1 MIIGTRYIPI
11 KGNMELF
18 NSNAEHIDFNTPR
31 GQEFKRMYAQGL
43 YIITEEISV
52 RLRIVDE
59 SLGTFNQPN
68 QSIETSIFKEVAQV
82 YKPIDKNIKENT
94 VVHQYK
100 KLITVE
106 DFSVNH
112 YKLIK
117 FIHIDNFNFQESS
130 LIVQIFKYLNI
141 DYLISF
147 INFSSDYTPVSSKE
161 LCLYN
166 LYMDAIIAPIFSN
179 YQKCYLLNKIL
190 NTYTDLKSFIN
201 EYLIYNDIN
210 ISYKMFMNILKF
222 IAYNKYNFDNPFSAY
237 EEIITYMKVATNQ
250 ETLFNKLKTGAIQTR
265 SSKPVNSVHQDEWL
279 TSLTIAFNYLGEV
292 AETSLV
298 ADAVDLALQLN
309 KKVNFSWSENKF
321 REINIQW
328 SRELMR
334 KDIEKR
340 NPQDIYKNKELIK
353 DAKLL
358 SSERDVFE
366 EGMIMHHC
374 VYTNYWKLIESGKYV
389 ALHLNSTVNSLG
401 ITLGV
406 WVRYDYNNQDNIISK
421 LVFDQ
426 AFYAYDKMLSTEDYQ
441 MCKDYLIDNE
451 DNLIKILTD
460 SFTNKSK

>member
-18 NSNAEHIDFNTPR
+18 NSNAEHVDLKTPR
-31 GQEFKRMYAQGL
+31 GQEFKQMFDQGL
-43 YIITEEISV
+43 YIITQKISV
-52 RLRIVDE
+52 RLRVVDE
-59 SLGTFNQPN
+59 APNTFNQN
-68 QSIETSIFKEVAQV
+68 FETSIFKEVAEE

-94 VVHQYK
+94 VVHRYK

-117 FIHIDNFNFQESS
+117 FINIDSFDRQEPL
-130 LIVQIFKYLNI
+130 LIAPLFKYLNI

-166 LYMDAIIAPIFSN
+166 LYINVIIAPIFSY
-179 YQKCYLLNKIL
+179 YQKCHLLNKIL
-190 NTYTDLKSFIN
+190 NTYTDLKSFIK

-222 IAYNKYNFDNPFSAY
+222 IAYNKDNFVDPFSAY
-237 EEIITYMKVATNQ
+237 DDIITYMKVATNQ

-265 SSKPVNSVHQDEWL
+265 SSKPVNSVHQDGWL
-279 TSLTIAFNYLGEV
+279 TSLTRAFNYLGEV
-292 AETSLV
+292 AEKSLV

-309 KKVNFSWSENKF
+309 KKVNFSWSRNKF
-321 REINIQW
+321 QDINVQW

-374 VYTNYWKLIESGKYV
+374 VYTNYWRLIKSGKYV

-406 WVRYDYNNQDNIISK
+406 QVMYDYNNKDNIISK

-426 AFYAYDKMLSTEDYQ
+426 AFYAYDKILSTEDRQ
-441 MCKDYLIDNE
+441 MCEDYLFDNE
-451 DNLIKILTD
+451 ENLIKILTD
-460 SFTNKSK
+460 SFTTKSK

>member
-1 MIIGTRYIPI
+1 MIVGTRYIPI
-11 KGNMELF
+11 EGNMELF

-31 GQEFKRMYAQGL
+31 GQEFKRMRAQGL

-52 RLRIVDE
+52 RLRVVDE
-59 SLGTFNQPN
+59 SLDSFNQN
-68 QSIETSIFKEVAQV
+68 IETSIFKEVAKV
-82 YKPIDKNIKENT
+82 YKPIDKNIKENI
-94 VVHQYK
+94 VVHRYR

-117 FIHIDNFNFQESS
+117 FIHIDNFDFQEPL
-130 LIVQIFKYLNI
+130 LIAQLFKYLNI

-147 INFSSDYTPVSSKE
+147 INFSSDYTPVSYEE

-166 LYMDAIIAPIFSN
+166 LYINSIITPIFSN
-179 YQKCYLLNKIL
+179 YQRCYLLNRIL
-190 NTYTDLKSFIN
+190 NTYTDLKSFIK

-222 IAYNKYNFDNPFSAY
+222 IAHNDSNFISSSNAY
-237 EEIITYMKVATNQ
+237 DEVITYMKVATNQ
-250 ETLFNKLKTGAIQTR
+250 EVLFNKLKTRAIQTR
-265 SSKPVNSVHQDEWL
+265 SSKPVNSVHQDGWL
-279 TSLTIAFNYLGEV
+279 TSLTRAFNYLGEV
-292 AETSLV
+292 AEKSLV

-309 KKVNFSWSENKF
+309 KKVNFSWSRNKF
-321 REINIQW
+321 RDINVQW

-374 VYTNYWKLIESGKYV
+374 VYTNYWRLIESGKYI
-389 ALHLNSTVNSLG
+389 ALHLNSTVNPSG

-406 WVRYDYNNQDNIISK
+406 QVMYDYNNKDNIISK

-426 AFYAYDKMLSTEDYQ
+426 AFYAYDKVLSTEDSQ

-460 SFTNKSK
+460 SFTKKSK

>member
-18 NSNAEHIDFNTPR
+18 NSNAEHVDLKTPR
-31 GQEFKRMYAQGL
+31 GHEFKQMFDQGL
-43 YIITEEISV
+43 YIITQKISV

-59 SLGTFNQPN
+59 ALNTFNQN
-68 QSIETSIFKEVAQV
+68 FETSIFKEVAEE

-94 VVHQYK
+94 VVHRYK

-117 FIHIDNFNFQESS
+117 FINIDSFDRQEPL
-130 LIVQIFKYLNI
+130 LIAQLFKYLNI

-147 INFSSDYTPVSSKE
+147 INFSSDNTPVSSE
-161 LCLYN
+161 EFCLYN
-166 LYMDAIIAPIFSN
+166 LYIDAIITPIFSN

-190 NTYTDLKSFIN
+190 NTYTDLKSFIK

-222 IAYNKYNFDNPFSAY
+222 IAYNKDNFVSFLNAY
-237 EEIITYMKVATNQ
+237 DEIITYMKVATNQ
-250 ETLFNKLKTGAIQTR
+250 EVLFNKLKTRAIQTR
-265 SSKPVNSVHQDEWL
+265 SSKPVNSVYQDEWL
-279 TSLTIAFNYLGEV
+279 TSAFNYIGEV
-292 AETSLV
+292 AEKSLV

-309 KKVNFSWSENKF
+309 KKVNFSWSRNKF
-321 REINIQW
+321 REINVQW

-340 NPQDIYKNKELIK
+340 NPKDIYKNKELIK

-374 VYTNYWKLIESGKYV
+374 VYTNYWRLIESGKYV
-389 ALHLNSTVNSLG
+389 ALHLDSTVNSLG

-406 WVRYDYNNQDNIISK
+406 QVMYDYNNKDNIISK

-426 AFYAYDKMLSTEDYQ
+426 AFYAYDKILSTEDNQ

-460 SFTNKSK
+460 SFTKKSK

>member
-18 NSNAEHIDFNTPR
+18 NANAEHVDLNTPR
-31 GQEFKRMYAQGL
+31 GREFELMYNRGL
-43 YIITEEISV
+43 YIITQEISV

-59 SLGTFNQPN
+59 SLGSFNQN
-68 QSIETSIFKEVAQV
+68 LETSIFREVAQV

-94 VVHQYK
+94 VVHRYR

-117 FIHIDNFNFQESS
+117 FINIDDFVCQESP
-130 LIVQIFKYLNI
+130 LIAQLFKYLNI

-147 INFSSDYTPVSSKE
+147 INFSSNYTPVSSEE

-166 LYMDAIIAPIFSN
+166 LYMNAIITPIFSN
-179 YQKCYLLNKIL
+179 YQKCYLLNRVL
-190 NTYTDLKSFIN
+190 NTYTDLKSFIK

-222 IAYNKYNFDNPFSAY
+222 IAYNNNNFVNIYNAY
-237 EEIITYMKVATNQ
+237 DEIINYMKVATNQ
-250 ETLFNKLKTGAIQTR
+250 EVLFNKLKTGVIQTR
-265 SSKPVNSVHQDEWL
+265 SSKPVNSINQDKYGWL
-279 TSLTIAFNYLGEV
+279 TSIFNCLEKPV
-292 AETSLV
+292 EKSLV

-309 KKVNFSWSENKF
+309 KKVNFSWSSNKF
-321 REINIQW
+321 RDINVQW

-340 NPQDIYKNKELIK
+340 NPKDIYKNKELIK

-374 VYTNYWKLIESGKYV
+374 VYTNYWGLIESGKYV
-389 ALHLNSTVNSLG
+389 ALHLNSTVNPSG

-406 WVRYDYNNQDNIISK
+406 QVMYDYNNKDNIISK

-426 AFYAYDKMLSTEDYQ
+426 AFYAYDKILSTEDNQ

-460 SFTNKSK
+460 SFTKKSK

>member
-18 NSNAEHIDFNTPR
+18 NSNAEHVDLKTPR
-31 GQEFKRMYAQGL
+31 GQEFKQMFDQGL
-43 YIITEEISV
+43 YIITQEIST
-52 RLRIVDE
+52 RLRITNE
-59 SLGTFNQPN
+59 APNTFNQN
-68 QSIETSIFKEVAQV
+68 FETSIFKEVAKE

-94 VVHQYK
+94 VVHKYK
-100 KLITVE
+100 KLITFE

-117 FIHIDNFNFQESS
+117 FINIDDFDCQESR
-130 LIVQIFKYLNI
+130 LIAQLFKYLNI

-147 INFSSDYTPVSSKE
+147 INFSSNNTPVSSEE

-166 LYMDAIIAPIFSN
+166 LYMDAIIIPIFSN
-179 YQKCYLLNKIL
+179 YRKCYLLNKVL
-190 NTYTDLKSFIN
+190 NTYTDLKSFIK

-222 IAYNKYNFDNPFSAY
+222 IAYNNDNFVDHLSVYN
-237 EEIITYMKVATNQ
+237 EIITYMKVATNQ
-250 ETLFNKLKTGAIQTR
+250 EVLFNKLKIGAIQTR

-279 TSLTIAFNYLGEV
+279 TIAFAFNYLGEV
-292 AETSLV
+292 VEKSLV

-309 KKVNFSWSENKF
+309 KKVNFSWSRNKF
-321 REINIQW
+321 RDINVQW

-340 NPQDIYKNKELIK
+340 NPKDIYKNKELIK
-353 DAKLL
+353 GATLL

-374 VYTNYWKLIESGKYV
+374 VYTNYWRLIESGKYV

-406 WVRYDYNNQDNIISK
+406 QVMYDYNNKDNIISK

-426 AFYAYDKMLSTEDYQ
+426 AFYAYDKILSTEDSQ
-441 MCKDYLIDNE
+441 MCKDYLVDNE

-460 SFTNKSK
+460 SFTKKSK

>member
-18 NSNAEHIDFNTPR
+18 NSNAEHVDLNTPR
-31 GQEFKRMYAQGL
+31 GQEFKRMFDQGL
-43 YIITEEISV
+43 YIITQEISV
-52 RLRIVDE
+52 RLRVVDE
-59 SLGTFNQPN
+59 SLGTFNQN
-68 QSIETSIFKEVAQV
+68 FETSIFKEVAQE

-94 VVHQYK
+94 VVHRYK
-100 KLITVE
+100 KLITFE

-117 FIHIDNFNFQESS
+117 FINIDDFDCQESR
-130 LIVQIFKYLNI
+130 LIAQLFKYLNI

-147 INFSSDYTPVSSKE
+147 INFSSNYTPVSSEE

-166 LYMDAIIAPIFSN
+166 IYMNAIIIPIFSN
-179 YQKCYLLNKIL
+179 YRKCYLLNKIL
-190 NTYTDLKSFIN
+190 NTYTDLKSFIK

-222 IAYNKYNFDNPFSAY
+222 IAYNKDNFVNPSSAY
-237 EEIITYMKVATNQ
+237 DEIINYMKVATNQ
-250 ETLFNKLKTGAIQTR
+250 EVLFNKLKTGVIQTR
-265 SSKPVNSVHQDEWL
+265 SSKPVNSVHQYEWL
-279 TSLTIAFNYLGEV
+279 TRLTSVFNHIGEV
-292 AETSLV
+292 VEKSLV

-309 KKVNFSWSENKF
+309 KKVNFSWSRNKF
-321 REINIQW
+321 RDINVQW

-374 VYTNYWKLIESGKYV
+374 VYTNYWRLIESGKYV

-406 WVRYDYNNQDNIISK
+406 QVIYDYNNKDNIISK

-426 AFYAYDKMLSTEDYQ
+426 AFYAYDKILSTEDSQ

-460 SFTNKSK
+460 SFTKKSK

>member
-18 NSNAEHIDFNTPR
+18 NSNAEHVDLKTPR
-31 GQEFKRMYAQGL
+31 GQEFKRMFDQGL
-43 YIITEEISV
+43 YIITQEISV
-52 RLRIVDE
+52 RLRVVDE
-59 SLGTFNQPN
+59 SLGTFNQN
-68 QSIETSIFKEVAQV
+68 FETSIFKEVAEV

-94 VVHQYK
+94 VVYQYK
-100 KLITVE
+100 KLITFE

-117 FIHIDNFNFQESS
+117 FINIDDFDCQESR
-130 LIVQIFKYLNI
+130 LIAQLFKYLNI

-147 INFSSDYTPVSSKE
+147 INFSSNYTPVSSEE

-166 LYMDAIIAPIFSN
+166 LYMNAIIIPIFSN
-179 YQKCYLLNKIL
+179 YRKCYLLNKIL
-190 NTYTDLKSFIN
+190 NTYTDLKSFIK

-222 IAYNKYNFDNPFSAY
+222 IAYNKDNFVSLYDAY
-237 EEIITYMKVATNQ
+237 DEIITYMKVATNQ
-250 ETLFNKLKTGAIQTR
+250 EVLFNKLKTGAIQTR
-265 SSKPVNSVHQDEWL
+265 FSKPVNSVHQYEWL
-279 TSLTIAFNYLGEV
+279 TRLTSVFNHIGEV
-292 AETSLV
+292 VEKSLV

-309 KKVNFSWSENKF
+309 KKVNFSWSRNKF
-321 REINIQW
+321 RDINVQW

-340 NPQDIYKNKELIK
+340 NPKDIYKNKELIK

-374 VYTNYWKLIESGKYV
+374 VYTNYWRLIESGKYV
-389 ALHLNSTVNSLG
+389 ALHLDSTVNSLG

-406 WVRYDYNNQDNIISK
+406 QVMYDYNNKDNIISK

-426 AFYAYDKMLSTEDYQ
+426 AFYAYDKILSTEDSQ

-460 SFTNKSK
+460 SFTKKSK

>member
-18 NSNAEHIDFNTPR
+18 NSNAEHVDLKTPR
-31 GQEFKRMYAQGL
+31 GQEFKQMFDQGL
-43 YIITEEISV
+43 YIITQEISV
-52 RLRIVDE
+52 RLRVVDE
-59 SLGTFNQPN
+59 ALNTFNQN
-68 QSIETSIFKEVAQV
+68 FETSIFKEVAQE

-100 KLITVE
+100 KLITFE

-117 FIHIDNFNFQESS
+117 FINIEDFDCQKSF
-130 LIVQIFKYLNI
+130 LIAQLFKYLNI

-147 INFSSDYTPVSSKE
+147 INFSSDNTPVSSEE
-161 LCLYN
+161 LRLYN
-166 LYMDAIIAPIFSN
+166 LYMDAIIIPIFSN
-179 YQKCYLLNKIL
+179 YRKCYLLNKIL
-190 NTYTDLKSFIN
+190 NTYTDLKSFIK

-222 IAYNKYNFDNPFSAY
+222 IAYNNDNFVDHLSVYN
-237 EEIITYMKVATNQ
+237 EIITYMKVATNQ
-250 ETLFNKLKTGAIQTR
+250 EVLFNKLKTRAIQTR

-279 TSLTIAFNYLGEV
+279 TSAFNYIGEV
-292 AETSLV
+292 AEKSLV

-309 KKVNFSWSENKF
+309 KKVNFSWSRNKF
-321 REINIQW
+321 QDINVQW

-374 VYTNYWKLIESGKYV
+374 IYTNYWRLIESGKYV

-406 WVRYDYNNQDNIISK
+406 QVRYDYNNQDNIISK

-426 AFYAYDKMLSTEDYQ
+426 AFYAYDKILSTEDSQ

-460 SFTNKSK
+460 SFTKKSK

>member
-18 NSNAEHIDFNTPR
+18 NSNAEHVDLKTPR
-31 GQEFKRMYAQGL
+31 GQEFKKMFDQGL
-43 YIITEEISV
+43 YIITQKISV
-52 RLRIVDE
+52 RLRVVDE
-59 SLGTFNQPN
+59 ALNTFNQN
-68 QSIETSIFKEVAQV
+68 FETSIFKEVAEE

-94 VVHQYK
+94 VVHKYK
-100 KLITVE
+100 KLITFE

-117 FIHIDNFNFQESS
+117 FINIDSFDRQEPL
-130 LIVQIFKYLNI
+130 LIAQLFKYLNI

-147 INFSSDYTPVSSKE
+147 INFSSNNTPVSSKE

-166 LYMDAIIAPIFSN
+166 LYINVIIAPIFSY
-179 YQKCYLLNKIL
+179 YQKCHLLNKIL
-190 NTYTDLKSFIN
+190 NTYTDLKSFIK

-222 IAYNKYNFDNPFSAY
+222 IAYNKDNFVDPFSAY
-237 EEIITYMKVATNQ
+237 DDIITYMKVATNQ
-250 ETLFNKLKTGAIQTR
+250 EVLFNKLKTKAIQTR
-265 SSKPVNSVHQDEWL
+265 SSKPVNSINQDEYAWL
-279 TSLTIAFNYLGEV
+279 TSAFNYIGEV
-292 AETSLV
+292 AEKSLV

-309 KKVNFSWSENKF
+309 KKVNFNWSRNKF
-321 REINIQW
+321 REINVQW

-340 NPQDIYKNKELIK
+340 NPKDIYKNKELIK

-374 VYTNYWKLIESGKYV
+374 VYTNYWRLIESGKYV
-389 ALHLNSTVNSLG
+389 ALHLDSTVNSLG

-406 WVRYDYNNQDNIISK
+406 QVMYDYNNKDNIISK

-426 AFYAYDKMLSTEDYQ
+426 AFYAYDKILSTEDSQ

-460 SFTNKSK
+460 SFTKKNK

>member
-11 KGNMELF
+11 EGNMELF

-31 GQEFKRMYAQGL
+31 GQEFKRMRAQGL

-59 SLGTFNQPN
+59 SLGTFNQN
-68 QSIETSIFKEVAQV
+68 IETSIFKEVAKV

-94 VVHQYK
+94 VVHQYR

-117 FIHIDNFNFQESS
+117 FINIDNFDFQEYV
-130 LIVQIFKYLNI
+130 LIAQLFKYLNI

-147 INFSSDYTPVSSKE
+147 INFSSDYTPVSYEE

-166 LYMDAIIAPIFSN
+166 LYINSIITPIFSN
-179 YQKCYLLNKIL
+179 YQRCYLLNKIL
-190 NTYTDLKSFIN
+190 NTYTDLKSFIK
-201 EYLIYNDIN
+201 EYLIYKDIN

-222 IAYNKYNFDNPFSAY
+222 IAHNDSNFISSSNAY
-237 EEIITYMKVATNQ
+237 DEIINYMKVATNQ
-250 ETLFNKLKTGAIQTR
+250 EVLFNKLKTGAIQIW
-265 SSKPVNSVHQDEWL
+265 SSKPVDSINQDKYRWL
-279 TSLTIAFNYLGEV
+279 TSIFNCLEKPV
-292 AETSLV
+292 EKSLV

-374 VYTNYWKLIESGKYV
+374 VYTNYWRLIASGKYV

-406 WVRYDYNNQDNIISK
+406 WVRYDSNNQDNIISK

-460 SFTNKSK
+460 SFIANNK

>member
-11 KGNMELF
+11 EGNMELF
-18 NSNAEHIDFNTPR
+18 NSNAEHVDLNTPR
-31 GQEFKRMYAQGL
+31 GEEFKQMFDQGL
-43 YIITEEISV
+43 YITTKEISV
-52 RLRIVDE
+52 RLKVVDE
-59 SLGTFNQPN
+59 SLGSFNQN
-68 QSIETSIFKEVAQV
+68 LETSIFKEVAQV

-94 VVHQYK
+94 VVHRYR

-117 FIHIDNFNFQESS
+117 FINIDSFDRQEPL
-130 LIVQIFKYLNI
+130 LITQLFKYLNI

-147 INFSSDYTPVSSKE
+147 INFSSNYTPVSSEE

-166 LYMDAIIAPIFSN
+166 LYMNAIIIPIFSN
-179 YQKCYLLNKIL
+179 YQKCYLLNRVL
-190 NTYTDLKSFIN
+190 NTYTDLKSFIK
-201 EYLIYNDIN
+201 EYLIYNNIN

-222 IAYNKYNFDNPFSAY
+222 IVYNKDNFNSFLNAY
-237 EEIITYMKVATNQ
+237 DEIITYMKVATNQ
-250 ETLFNKLKTGAIQTR
+250 EVLFNKLKTRAIQTR
-265 SSKPVNSVHQDEWL
+265 SSKPVNSVHQDGWL
-279 TSLTIAFNYLGEV
+279 TSLTRAFNYLGEV
-292 AETSLV
+292 AEKSLV

-309 KKVNFSWSENKF
+309 KKVNFSWSRNKF
-321 REINIQW
+321 QDINVQW

-374 VYTNYWKLIESGKYV
+374 VYTNYWRLIESGKYI
-389 ALHLNSTVNSLG
+389 ALHLNSTVNPSG

-406 WVRYDYNNQDNIISK
+406 QVMYDYNNKDNIISK

-426 AFYAYDKMLSTEDYQ
+426 AFYAYDKVLSTEDSQ

-451 DNLIKILTD
+451 DTLIKILTD

>member
-11 KGNMELF
+11 EGNMELF
-18 NSNAEHIDFNTPR
+18 NSNAEHVDLNTPR
-31 GQEFKRMYAQGL
+31 GEEFKQMYDQKL
-43 YIITEEISV
+43 YIITKEVSV
-52 RLRIVDE
+52 RLKVVDE
-59 SLGTFNQPN
+59 SLGSFNQN
-68 QSIETSIFKEVAQV
+68 LETSIFKEVAQV

-94 VVHQYK
+94 VVHRYR

-106 DFSVNH
+106 DFSANH

-117 FIHIDNFNFQESS
+117 FIHIDNFDFQESS

-147 INFSSDYTPVSSKE
+147 INFSSDYTPVSSE
-161 LCLYN
+161 ESRLYDIYIN
-166 LYMDAIIAPIFSN
+166 SIIVPVFSN
-179 YQKCYLLNKIL
+179 YQKYCLLNKIL
-190 NTYTDLKSFIN
+190 NTYTDLKSFIK

-222 IAYNKYNFDNPFSAY
+222 IAYNKDNFDNPYIAY
-237 EEIITYMKVATNQ
+237 DDIITYMKVATNQ
-250 ETLFNKLKTGAIQTR
+250 ETLFNKLKTGAIQTT
-265 SSKPVNSVHQDEWL
+265 SSKPVNSTNKDKYGWL
-279 TSLTIAFNYLGEV
+279 TSIFNCLEKPV
-292 AETSLV
+292 EKSLV

-309 KKVNFSWSENKF
+309 KKVNFSWSRNKF
-321 REINIQW
+321 RDINVQW

-374 VYTNYWKLIESGKYV
+374 VYTNYWRLIESGKYI

-406 WVRYDYNNQDNIISK
+406 WVRYDSNNQDNIISK

-426 AFYAYDKMLSTEDYQ
+426 AFYAYDKILSIEDSQ

>member
-18 NSNAEHIDFNTPR
+18 NSNAEHVDLKTPR
-31 GQEFKRMYAQGL
+31 GEEFKQMFDQGL
-43 YIITEEISV
+43 YITTQKISV
-52 RLRIVDE
+52 RLRVVDE
-59 SLGTFNQPN
+59 ALNTFNQN
-68 QSIETSIFKEVAQV
+68 FETSIFKEIARE

-94 VVHQYK
+94 VVHKYK
-100 KLITVE
+100 KLITFE

-117 FIHIDNFNFQESS
+117 FINIDSIDRQEPL
-130 LIVQIFKYLNI
+130 LIAQLFKYLNI

-147 INFSSDYTPVSSKE
+147 INFSSNNTPVSPKE
-161 LCLYN
+161 LCLYD
-166 LYMDAIIAPIFSN
+166 LYIDSIISPIFNN

-190 NTYTDLKSFIN
+190 NTYTDLKSFIK

-222 IAYNKYNFDNPFSAY
+222 IAYNKDNFVSFLNAY
-237 EEIITYMKVATNQ
+237 DEIITYMKVATNQ
-250 ETLFNKLKTGAIQTR
+250 EVLFNKLKTRAIQTR
-265 SSKPVNSVHQDEWL
+265 SSKPVNSVHQYEWL
-279 TSLTIAFNYLGEV
+279 TSAFNYLGEV
-292 AETSLV
+292 AEKSLV

-309 KKVNFSWSENKF
+309 KKVNFNWSRNKF
-321 REINIQW
+321 REINVQW

-340 NPQDIYKNKELIK
+340 NPKDIYKNKELIK

-374 VYTNYWKLIESGKYV
+374 VYTNYWRLIESGKYV
-389 ALHLNSTVNSLG
+389 ALHLDSTVNSLG
-401 ITLGV
+401 ITLGIQV
-406 WVRYDYNNQDNIISK
+406 MYDYNNKDNIISK

-426 AFYAYDKMLSTEDYQ
+426 AFYAYDKILSTEDSQ

-460 SFTNKSK
+460 SFTKKSK

>member
-11 KGNMELF
+11 EGNMELF

-31 GQEFKRMYAQGL
+31 GQEFKRMRAQGL

-52 RLRIVDE
+52 RLRVVDE
-59 SLGTFNQPN
+59 SLGTFNQN
-68 QSIETSIFKEVAQV
+68 IETSIFKEVAKV

-94 VVHQYK
+94 VVHRYK

-117 FIHIDNFNFQESS
+117 FINIDNFDFQEYV
-130 LIVQIFKYLNI
+130 LIAQLFKYLNI

-147 INFSSDYTPVSSKE
+147 INFSSDYTPVSYEE

-166 LYMDAIIAPIFSN
+166 LYINSIITPIFSN
-179 YQKCYLLNKIL
+179 YQRCYLLNKIL
-190 NTYTDLKSFIN
+190 NTYTDLKSFIK

-222 IAYNKYNFDNPFSAY
+222 IAYNKDNFVSFLNAY
-237 EEIITYMKVATNQ
+237 DEIITYMKVATNQ

-265 SSKPVNSVHQDEWL
+265 SSKPVNSVHQDGWL
-279 TSLTIAFNYLGEV
+279 TSLTRAFNYIGEV
-292 AETSLV
+292 AEKSLV

-374 VYTNYWKLIESGKYV
+374 VYTNYWRLIESGKYI

-406 WVRYDYNNQDNIISK
+406 WVRYDSNNQDNIISK

-426 AFYAYDKMLSTEDYQ
+426 AFYAYDKILSTEDHQ
-441 MCKDYLIDNE
+441 MCKDYLTDNE

-460 SFTNKSK
+460 SFTKKSK

>member
-18 NSNAEHIDFNTPR
+18 NSNAEHVDLKTPR
-31 GQEFKRMYAQGL
+31 GQEFKQMFDQGL
-43 YIITEEISV
+43 YIITQEISV
-52 RLRIVDE
+52 RLRVVDE
-59 SLGTFNQPN
+59 ALNTFNQN
-68 QSIETSIFKEVAQV
+68 FETSIFKEVAQE

-94 VVHQYK
+94 VVHRYR

-106 DFSVNH
+106 DFSINH

-117 FIHIDNFNFQESS
+117 FINIDDFDCKKSF
-130 LIVQIFKYLNI
+130 LIAQLFKYLNI

-147 INFSSDYTPVSSKE
+147 INFSSNNTPVSSEE

-166 LYMDAIIAPIFSN
+166 LYMNAIIIPIFSN
-179 YQKCYLLNKIL
+179 YQKCYLLNRVL

-222 IAYNKYNFDNPFSAY
+222 IAYNKDNFDNLYIAY
-237 EEIITYMKVATNQ
+237 DEIITYMKVATNQ

-265 SSKPVNSVHQDEWL
+265 SSKPVNSVHQDGWL
-279 TSLTIAFNYLGEV
+279 TSLTRAFNYLGEV

-309 KKVNFSWSENKF
+309 KKVNFSWSRNKF
-321 REINIQW
+321 QDINVQW

-374 VYTNYWKLIESGKYV
+374 VYTNYWRLIESGKYV
-389 ALHLNSTVNSLG
+389 ALHLNSTVNPSG

-406 WVRYDYNNQDNIISK
+406 QVMYDYNNKDNIISK

-426 AFYAYDKMLSTEDYQ
+426 AFYAYDKVLSTEDSQ
-441 MCKDYLIDNE
+441 MCKDYLFDNE

-460 SFTNKSK
+460 SFTNKNK

>member
-11 KGNMELF
+11 EGNMELF

-31 GQEFKRMYAQGL
+31 GQEFKRMRAQGL
-43 YIITEEISV
+43 YIITEEVSV

-59 SLGTFNQPN
+59 SLDTFNQN
-68 QSIETSIFKEVAQV
+68 IETSIFKEVAKV

-94 VVHQYK
+94 VVHQYR
-100 KLITVE
+100 KLITIE

-117 FIHIDNFNFQESS
+117 FINIDNFDFQEYV
-130 LIVQIFKYLNI
+130 LIAQLFKYLNI

-147 INFSSDYTPVSSKE
+147 INFSSDYTPVSYEE

-166 LYMDAIIAPIFSN
+166 LYINSIITPIFSN
-179 YQKCYLLNKIL
+179 YQRCYLLNKIL
-190 NTYTDLKSFIN
+190 NTYTDLKSFIK

-222 IAYNKYNFDNPFSAY
+222 IAHNDSNFISSSNAY
-237 EEIITYMKVATNQ
+237 DEIITYMKVATNQ
-250 ETLFNKLKTGAIQTR
+250 ETLFNKLKTRVIQTR
-265 SSKPVNSVHQDEWL
+265 SSKPVNSVHQDGWL
-279 TSLTIAFNYLGEV
+279 TSLARAFNYLGEV

-309 KKVNFSWSENKF
+309 KKVNFSWSRNKF
-321 REINIQW
+321 RDINVQW

-340 NPQDIYKNKELIK
+340 NPKDIYKNKELIK

-374 VYTNYWKLIESGKYV
+374 VYTNYWRLIESGKYV
-389 ALHLNSTVNSLG
+389 ALHLNSTVNPSG

-406 WVRYDYNNQDNIISK
+406 QVMYDYNNKDNIISK

-426 AFYAYDKMLSTEDYQ
+426 AFYAYDKVLSTEDSQ

-460 SFTNKSK
+460 SFTKKSK

>member
-18 NSNAEHIDFNTPR
+18 NSNAEHVDLKTPR
-31 GQEFKRMYAQGL
+31 GQEFKQMFDQGL
-43 YIITEEISV
+43 YITTQKISV
-52 RLRIVDE
+52 RLRVVDE
-59 SLGTFNQPN
+59 ALNTFNQN
-68 QSIETSIFKEVAQV
+68 FETSIFKEVAQE

-100 KLITVE
+100 KLITFE

-117 FIHIDNFNFQESS
+117 FINIDYFDCEESF
-130 LIVQIFKYLNI
+130 LIAQLFKYLNI

-147 INFSSDYTPVSSKE
+147 IDFSHDYTPVSSEE

-166 LYMDAIIAPIFSN
+166 LYINLIISPIFSN
-179 YQKCYLLNKIL
+179 YHKYCLLNKIL
-190 NTYTDLKSFIN
+190 NTYTDLKSFIK

-222 IAYNKYNFDNPFSAY
+222 IAYNKDNFDNPFNAY
-237 EEIITYMKVATNQ
+237 NEIITYMKVATNQ
-250 ETLFNKLKTGAIQTR
+250 EVLFNKLKTGTIQTR
-265 SSKPVNSVHQDEWL
+265 SLKSVNSLHQDGWL
-279 TSLTIAFNYLGEV
+279 TSLTRAFNYLGEV
-292 AETSLV
+292 AEKSLV

-309 KKVNFSWSENKF
+309 KKVNFSWSRNKF
-321 REINIQW
+321 RDINVQW

-374 VYTNYWKLIESGKYV
+374 VYTNYWRLIKSGKYV
-389 ALHLNSTVNSLG
+389 ALHLDSTVNSLG

-406 WVRYDYNNQDNIISK
+406 QVMYDYNNKDNIISK

-426 AFYAYDKMLSTEDYQ
+426 AFYAYDKILSTEDSQ

-460 SFTNKSK
+460 SFTKKSK

>member
-11 KGNMELF
+11 EGNMELF

-31 GQEFKRMYAQGL
+31 GQEFKRMRAQGL

-52 RLRIVDE
+52 RLRVVDE
-59 SLGTFNQPN
+59 SIGTFNQN
-68 QSIETSIFKEVAQV
+68 IETSIFKEVAQV

-94 VVHQYK
+94 VVHRYR
-100 KLITVE
+100 KLITIE

-117 FIHIDNFNFQESS
+117 FINIDNFDFQEYV
-130 LIVQIFKYLNI
+130 LIAQLFKYLNI

-147 INFSSDYTPVSSKE
+147 INFSSDYTPVSYEE

-166 LYMDAIIAPIFSN
+166 LYINSIITPIFSN
-179 YQKCYLLNKIL
+179 YQRCYLLNKIL
-190 NTYTDLKSFIN
+190 NTYTDLKSFIK

-222 IAYNKYNFDNPFSAY
+222 IAHNDSNFISSSNAY
-237 EEIITYMKVATNQ
+237 DEIITYMKVATNQ
-250 ETLFNKLKTGAIQTR
+250 ETLFNKLKTGAIQIW
-265 SSKPVNSVHQDEWL
+265 SSKPVDSINQDKYRWL
-279 TSLTIAFNYLGEV
+279 TSIFNCLEKPV
-292 AETSLV
+292 EKSLV

-309 KKVNFSWSENKF
+309 KKVNFSWSRNKF
-321 REINIQW
+321 RDINVQW

-374 VYTNYWKLIESGKYV
+374 VYTNYWRLIESGKYV

-406 WVRYDYNNQDNIISK
+406 WVRYDSNNQDNIISK

-426 AFYAYDKMLSTEDYQ
+426 AFYAYDKVLSTEDNQ

-460 SFTNKSK
+460 SFTKKSK

>member
-11 KGNMELF
+11 EGNMELF
-18 NSNAEHIDFNTPR
+18 NSNAEHIDLNTPR
-31 GQEFKRMYAQGL
+31 GQEFKQMYDQGL
-43 YIITEEISV
+43 YIITEEVSI
-52 RLRIVDE
+52 RLKVVDE
-59 SLGTFNQPN
+59 SIGTFNQN
-68 QSIETSIFKEVAQV
+68 LETSIFREVAQV
-82 YKPIDKNIKENT
+82 YEPIDKNIKENT
-94 VVHQYK
+94 IVHRYG

-117 FIHIDNFNFQESS
+117 FINIDSFDSQEPL
-130 LIVQIFKYLNI
+130 LITQLFKYLNI

-147 INFSSDYTPVSSKE
+147 ISFSSDHTPVSSKE

-166 LYMDAIIAPIFSN
+166 LYIDSIIAPIFSN

-190 NTYTDLKSFIN
+190 NTYTDLKSFIK

-222 IAYNKYNFDNPFSAY
+222 IAYNKDNFNSFLNAY
-237 EEIITYMKVATNQ
+237 DEIITYMKVATNQ
-250 ETLFNKLKTGAIQTR
+250 ETLFNKLKTGVIQVR
-265 SSKPVNSVHQDEWL
+265 SSKPINSINQDKYRWL
-279 TSLTIAFNYLGEV
+279 TSIFNCLEKPV
-292 AETSLV
+292 EKSLV

-374 VYTNYWKLIESGKYV
+374 VYTNYWRLIESGKYI

-406 WVRYDYNNQDNIISK
+406 WVRYDSNNQDNIISK

-426 AFYAYDKMLSTEDYQ
+426 AFYAYDKVLSTEDSQ

-451 DNLIKILTD
+451 ENLIKILTD
-460 SFTNKSK
+460 SFTKKSK

>member
-11 KGNMELF
+11 EGNMELF

-31 GQEFKRMYAQGL
+31 GQEFKRMRAQGL
-43 YIITEEISV
+43 YIITEEVSV

-59 SLGTFNQPN
+59 SLDTFNQN
-68 QSIETSIFKEVAQV
+68 IETSIFKEVAKV

-94 VVHQYK
+94 VVHRYR

-117 FIHIDNFNFQESS
+117 FINIDNFDFQEYI
-130 LIVQIFKYLNI
+130 LIAQLFKYLNI

-147 INFSSDYTPVSSKE
+147 INFSSDYTPVSYEE

-166 LYMDAIIAPIFSN
+166 LYINSIITPIFSN
-179 YQKCYLLNKIL
+179 YQRCCLLNKIL
-190 NTYTDLKSFIN
+190 NTYTDLKSFIK

-222 IAYNKYNFDNPFSAY
+222 IAHNDSNFISSSNAY
-237 EEIITYMKVATNQ
+237 DEIITYMKVATNQ

-265 SSKPVNSVHQDEWL
+265 SSKPVNSVHQDGWL
-279 TSLTIAFNYLGEV
+279 TSLTRAFNYLGEV
-292 AETSLV
+292 AEKSLV

-309 KKVNFSWSENKF
+309 KKVNFSWSRNKF
-321 REINIQW
+321 RDINVQW

-374 VYTNYWKLIESGKYV
+374 VYTNYWRLIESGKYI

-406 WVRYDYNNQDNIISK
+406 WVRYDSNNQDNIISK

-426 AFYAYDKMLSTEDYQ
+426 AFYAYDKTLSTEDNQ

-460 SFTNKSK
+460 SFTKKSK

>member
-18 NSNAEHIDFNTPR
+18 NSNAEHVDLKTPR
-31 GQEFKRMYAQGL
+31 EQEFKQMFDQGL
-43 YIITEEISV
+43 YIITQKISV
-52 RLRIVDE
+52 RLRVVDKA
-59 SLGTFNQPN
+59 LNTFNQN
-68 QSIETSIFKEVAQV
+68 FETSIFKEVAEE
-82 YKPIDKNIKENT
+82 YKPIDKNIKKNT

-100 KLITVE
+100 KLITFE

-117 FIHIDNFNFQESS
+117 FINIDSFDRQEPL
-130 LIVQIFKYLNI
+130 LITQLFKYLNI

-147 INFSSDYTPVSSKE
+147 INFSSNNTPVSPKE
-161 LCLYN
+161 SCLYD
-166 LYMDAIIAPIFSN
+166 LYIDSIITPIFSN

-190 NTYTDLKSFIN
+190 NTYTDLKSFIK

-222 IAYNKYNFDNPFSAY
+222 IAYNKDNFVSFLNAY
-237 EEIITYMKVATNQ
+237 DEIITYMKVATNQ
-250 ETLFNKLKTGAIQTR
+250 EVLFNKLKTRAIQTR
-265 SSKPVNSVHQDEWL
+265 SSKPVNSVYQDEWL
-279 TSLTIAFNYLGEV
+279 TSAFNYIGEV
-292 AETSLV
+292 AEKSLV
-298 ADAVDLALQLN
+298 EDAVDLALQLN
-309 KKVNFSWSENKF
+309 KKVNFSWSRNKF
-321 REINIQW
+321 REINVQW

-340 NPQDIYKNKELIK
+340 NPKDIYKNKELIK

-374 VYTNYWKLIESGKYV
+374 VYTNYWRLIESGKYV
-389 ALHLNSTVNSLG
+389 ALHLDSTVNSLG

-406 WVRYDYNNQDNIISK
+406 QVMYDYNNKDNIISK

-426 AFYAYDKMLSTEDYQ
+426 AFYAYDKILSTEDRQ
-441 MCKDYLIDNE
+441 MCEDYLFDNE

-460 SFTNKSK
+460 SFTKKSK

>member
-18 NSNAEHIDFNTPR
+18 NSNAEHVDLKTPR
-31 GQEFKRMYAQGL
+31 GKEFERMYNQGL
-43 YIITEEISV
+43 YITTQEIST
-52 RLRIVDE
+52 RLRITNE
-59 SLGTFNQPN
+59 ALNTFNQN
-68 QSIETSIFKEVAQV
+68 FETSIFKEVAQE

-100 KLITVE
+100 KLITFE

-117 FIHIDNFNFQESS
+117 FINIDDFDYIESR
-130 LIVQIFKYLNI
+130 LIAQLFKYLNI

-147 INFSSDYTPVSSKE
+147 INFSSNYTPVSSEE

-166 LYMDAIIAPIFSN
+166 IYMNAIIIPIFSN
-179 YQKCYLLNKIL
+179 YRKCYLLNKIL
-190 NTYTDLKSFIN
+190 NTYTDLKSFIK

-222 IAYNKYNFDNPFSAY
+222 IAYNNGNFVNPSSAY
-237 EEIITYMKVATNQ
+237 DEIINYMKVATNQ
-250 ETLFNKLKTGAIQTR
+250 EVLFNRLKTGAIQTR
-265 SSKPVNSVHQDEWL
+265 SSKPVNSVHQYEWL
-279 TSLTIAFNYLGEV
+279 TRLTSVFNHIGEV
-292 AETSLV
+292 VEKSLV

-309 KKVNFSWSENKF
+309 KKVNFSWSRNKF
-321 REINIQW
+321 QDINVQW

-340 NPQDIYKNKELIK
+340 NPKDIYKNKELIK

-374 VYTNYWKLIESGKYV
+374 VYTNYWRLIESGKYV

-406 WVRYDYNNQDNIISK
+406 QVIYDYNNKDNIISK

-426 AFYAYDKMLSTEDYQ
+426 AFYAYDKILSTEDSQ

-460 SFTNKSK
+460 SFTKKSK

>member
-18 NSNAEHIDFNTPR
+18 NSNAEHVDLNTPR
-31 GQEFKRMYAQGL
+31 GKEFKQMFDQGL
-43 YIITEEISV
+43 YIITQEIST
-52 RLRIVDE
+52 RLRITNE
-59 SLGTFNQPN
+59 APNTFNQN
-68 QSIETSIFKEVAQV
+68 FETSIFKEVAQE

-94 VVHQYK
+94 VVHKYK
-100 KLITVE
+100 KLITFE

-117 FIHIDNFNFQESS
+117 FINISNFDDQESR
-130 LIVQIFKYLNI
+130 LIAQLFKYLNI

-147 INFSSDYTPVSSKE
+147 INFSSDYTPVSSEE

-166 LYMDAIIAPIFSN
+166 LYINAIIIPIFSN
-179 YQKCYLLNKIL
+179 YRKCYLLNKIL
-190 NTYTDLKSFIN
+190 NTYTDLKSFIK

-222 IAYNKYNFDNPFSAY
+222 IAYNKDNFVSLYDAY
-237 EEIITYMKVATNQ
+237 DEIITYMKVATNQ
-250 ETLFNKLKTGAIQTR
+250 EVLFNKLKTRSIQTR
-265 SSKPVNSVHQDEWL
+265 SSKPVNSVHQYAWL
-279 TSLTIAFNYLGEV
+279 TCEFNYLGEV
-292 AETSLV
+292 AERSLV

-309 KKVNFSWSENKF
+309 KKVNFSWSRNKF
-321 REINIQW
+321 QDINVQW

-374 VYTNYWKLIESGKYV
+374 VYTNYWRLIESGKYV

-406 WVRYDYNNQDNIISK
+406 QVIYDYNNKDNIISK

-426 AFYAYDKMLSTEDYQ
+426 AFYAYDKILSTEDSQ

-460 SFTNKSK
+460 SFTKKSK

>member
-11 KGNMELF
+11 EGNIELF
-18 NSNAEHIDFNTPR
+18 NSNAEHVDLNTPR
-31 GQEFKRMYAQGL
+31 GQEFKRMRAQGL
-43 YIITEEISV
+43 YITTEETSV
-52 RLRIVDE
+52 RLRVVDE
-59 SLGTFNQPN
+59 SLGSFNQN
-68 QSIETSIFKEVAQV
+68 LETSIFKEVVKV

-94 VVHQYK
+94 VVHQCK
-100 KLITVE
+100 KLITFE

-117 FIHIDNFNFQESS
+117 FINIDNFDFQEYV
-130 LIVQIFKYLNI
+130 LIAQLFKYLNI

-147 INFSSDYTPVSSKE
+147 INFSSDYTPVSYEE

-166 LYMDAIIAPIFSN
+166 LYINSIITPIFSN
-179 YQKCYLLNKIL
+179 YQRCYLLNRVL
-190 NTYTDLKSFIN
+190 NTYTDLKSFIK

-222 IAYNKYNFDNPFSAY
+222 IAYNDSNFISSSSAY
-237 EEIITYMKVATNQ
+237 DDIITYMKVATNQ
-250 ETLFNKLKTGAIQTR
+250 EVLFNKLKTGAIQTR
-265 SSKPVNSVHQDEWL
+265 SSKPVNSVHRDGWL
-279 TSLTIAFNYLGEV
+279 TSLTRAFNYLGEV

-309 KKVNFSWSENKF
+309 KKVNFSWSRNKF
-321 REINIQW
+321 QDINVQW

-374 VYTNYWKLIESGKYV
+374 VYTNYWRLIESGKYV
-389 ALHLNSTVNSLG
+389 ALHLNSTINPLG

-406 WVRYDYNNQDNIISK
+406 QVIHDDNNKDDIISK

-426 AFYAYDKMLSTEDYQ
+426 AFYAYDKILSTEDRQ
-441 MCKDYLIDNE
+441 MCEDYLIDNE

-460 SFTNKSK
+460 SFTKKSK

>member
-18 NSNAEHIDFNTPR
+18 NSNAEHVDLKTPR
-31 GQEFKRMYAQGL
+31 GKEFERMYNQGL
-43 YIITEEISV
+43 YIITQEIST
-52 RLRIVDE
+52 RLRITNE
-59 SLGTFNQPN
+59 ALNTFNQN
-68 QSIETSIFKEVAQV
+68 FETSIFKEVAQE

-100 KLITVE
+100 KLITFE

-117 FIHIDNFNFQESS
+117 FINIDDFDCQESR
-130 LIVQIFKYLNI
+130 LIAQLFKYLNI

-147 INFSSDYTPVSSKE
+147 INFSSDYTPVSSEE

-166 LYMDAIIAPIFSN
+166 LYIDSIIAPIFSN

-190 NTYTDLKSFIN
+190 NTYTDLKSFIK

-222 IAYNKYNFDNPFSAY
+222 IAYNKDNFVSFLNAY
-237 EEIITYMKVATNQ
+237 DEIITYMKVATNQ
-250 ETLFNKLKTGAIQTR
+250 EVLFNRLKTGAIQTR
-265 SSKPVNSVHQDEWL
+265 SSKPVNSVHQYEWL
-279 TSLTIAFNYLGEV
+279 TRLTSVFNHIGEV
-292 AETSLV
+292 VEKSLV

-309 KKVNFSWSENKF
+309 KKVNFSWSRNKF
-321 REINIQW
+321 RDINVQW

-340 NPQDIYKNKELIK
+340 NPKDIYKNKELIK

-374 VYTNYWKLIESGKYV
+374 VYTNYWRLIESGKYV

-406 WVRYDYNNQDNIISK
+406 QVMYDYNNKDNIISK

-426 AFYAYDKMLSTEDYQ
+426 AFYAYDKILSTEDSQ

-460 SFTNKSK
+460 SFTKKSK

>member
-1 MIIGTRYIPI
+1 MIVGTRYIPI
-11 KGNMELF
+11 EGNMELF

-31 GQEFKRMYAQGL
+31 GQEFKRMRAQGL
-43 YIITEEISV
+43 YIITEEVSV

-59 SLGTFNQPN
+59 SLDTFNQN
-68 QSIETSIFKEVAQV
+68 IETSIFKEVAKV

-94 VVHQYK
+94 VVHRYK
-100 KLITVE
+100 KLITIE

-117 FIHIDNFNFQESS
+117 FINIDNFDFQEYI
-130 LIVQIFKYLNI
+130 LIAQLFKYLNI

-147 INFSSDYTPVSSKE
+147 INFSSDYTPVSYEE

-166 LYMDAIIAPIFSN
+166 LYINSIITPIFSN
-179 YQKCYLLNKIL
+179 YQRCCLLNKIL
-190 NTYTDLKSFIN
+190 NTYTDLKSFIK

-222 IAYNKYNFDNPFSAY
+222 IAHNDSNFISSSNAY
-237 EEIITYMKVATNQ
+237 DEIITYMKVATNQ

-265 SSKPVNSVHQDEWL
+265 SSKPVNSINQDKYGWL
-279 TSLTIAFNYLGEV
+279 TSIFNCLEKPV
-292 AETSLV
+292 EKSLV

-309 KKVNFSWSENKF
+309 KKVNFSWSRNKF
-321 REINIQW
+321 REINVQW

-374 VYTNYWKLIESGKYV
+374 VYTNYWRLIESGKYI

-406 WVRYDYNNQDNIISK
+406 WVRYDSNNQDNIISK

-426 AFYAYDKMLSTEDYQ
+426 AFYAYDKTLSTEDSQ

-460 SFTNKSK
+460 SFTKKSK

>member
-18 NSNAEHIDFNTPR
+18 NSNAEHVDLKTPR
-31 GQEFKRMYAQGL
+31 GQEFKQMFDQGL
-43 YIITEEISV
+43 YIITQKISV
-52 RLRIVDE
+52 RLRVVDE
-59 SLGTFNQPN
+59 ALGTFNQN
-68 QSIETSIFKEVAQV
+68 FETSIFKEVAEE

-94 VVHQYK
+94 VVHKYK
-100 KLITVE
+100 KLITFE

-117 FIHIDNFNFQESS
+117 FINIDSFDRQEPL
-130 LIVQIFKYLNI
+130 LIAQLFKYLNI

-147 INFSSDYTPVSSKE
+147 INFSSNNTPVSSEE

-166 LYMDAIIAPIFSN
+166 LYINVIIAPIFSY
-179 YQKCYLLNKIL
+179 YQKCHLLNKIL
-190 NTYTDLKSFIN
+190 NTYTDLKSFIK

-222 IAYNKYNFDNPFSAY
+222 IAYNKDNFVDPYNAY
-237 EEIITYMKVATNQ
+237 DEIITYMKVATNQ
-250 ETLFNKLKTGAIQTR
+250 EVLFNKLKTRAIQTR
-265 SSKPVNSVHQDEWL
+265 SSKPVNSVYQDEWL
-279 TSLTIAFNYLGEV
+279 TSAFNYIGEV
-292 AETSLV
+292 AEKSLV

-309 KKVNFSWSENKF
+309 KKVNFNWSRNKF
-321 REINIQW
+321 REINVQW

-374 VYTNYWKLIESGKYV
+374 VYTNYWRLIESGKYV
-389 ALHLNSTVNSLG
+389 ALHLDSTVNSLG

-406 WVRYDYNNQDNIISK
+406 QVMYDYNNKDNIISK

-426 AFYAYDKMLSTEDYQ
+426 AFYAYDKILSTEDSQ

-460 SFTNKSK
+460 SFTKKSK

>member
-11 KGNMELF
+11 EGNMELF

-31 GQEFKRMYAQGL
+31 GQEFKRMRAQGL
-43 YIITEEISV
+43 YIITEEVSV

-59 SLGTFNQPN
+59 SLDTFNQN
-68 QSIETSIFKEVAQV
+68 IETSIFKEVAKV

-94 VVHQYK
+94 VVHRYR

-117 FIHIDNFNFQESS
+117 FINIDTFNFQESS
-130 LIVQIFKYLNI
+130 LIAQLFKYLNI

-147 INFSSDYTPVSSKE
+147 INFSSDYTPVSSEE
-161 LCLYN
+161 LRLYDIYIN
-166 LYMDAIIAPIFSN
+166 SIITPVFSN

-190 NTYTDLKSFIN
+190 NTYTDLKSFIK

-222 IAYNKYNFDNPFSAY
+222 IAHNDSNFISSSNAY
-237 EEIITYMKVATNQ
+237 DEIITYMKVATNQ

-265 SSKPVNSVHQDEWL
+265 SSKPVNSINQDKYGWL
-279 TSLTIAFNYLGEV
+279 TSIFNCLEKPV
-292 AETSLV
+292 EKSLV

-309 KKVNFSWSENKF
+309 KKVNFSWSRNKF
-321 REINIQW
+321 RDINVQW

-374 VYTNYWKLIESGKYV
+374 VYTNYWRLIESGKYV
-389 ALHLNSTVNSLG
+389 ALHLNSTVNPSG

-406 WVRYDYNNQDNIISK
+406 QVMYDYNNKDNIISK

-426 AFYAYDKMLSTEDYQ
+426 AFYAYDKILSTEDNQ

-460 SFTNKSK
+460 SFTKKSK

>member
-18 NSNAEHIDFNTPR
+18 NSNAEHVDLNTPR
-31 GQEFKRMYAQGL
+31 GQEFKQMFDQGL
-43 YIITEEISV
+43 YIITQEIST
-52 RLRIVDE
+52 RLRITNE
-59 SLGTFNQPN
+59 ALNTFNQN
-68 QSIETSIFKEVAQV
+68 FETSIFKEVAQE

-94 VVHQYK
+94 VVHRYK
-100 KLITVE
+100 KLITFE

-117 FIHIDNFNFQESS
+117 FINIDDFDCKESF
-130 LIVQIFKYLNI
+130 LITQLFKYLNI

-147 INFSSDYTPVSSKE
+147 INFSSNYTPVSSEE

-166 LYMDAIIAPIFSN
+166 LYMYAIIIPIFSN
-179 YQKCYLLNKIL
+179 YRKCYLLNKVL

-222 IAYNKYNFDNPFSAY
+222 IAYNKDNFVSFYNAY
-237 EEIITYMKVATNQ
+237 DEIITYMKVATNQ
-250 ETLFNKLKTGAIQTR
+250 EVLFNRLKTGAIQTR
-265 SSKPVNSVHQDEWL
+265 SSKPVNSVHQYEWL
-279 TSLTIAFNYLGEV
+279 TRLTSVFNHIGEV
-292 AETSLV
+292 VEKSLV

-309 KKVNFSWSENKF
+309 KKVNFSWSRNKF
-321 REINIQW
+321 RDINVQW

-340 NPQDIYKNKELIK
+340 NPKDIYKNKELIK

-374 VYTNYWKLIESGKYV
+374 VYTNYWGLIKSGKYV
-389 ALHLNSTVNSLG
+389 ALHLDSTINPLG

-406 WVRYDYNNQDNIISK
+406 QVMYDYNNKDNIISK

-426 AFYAYDKMLSTEDYQ
+426 AFYAYDKILSTEDSQ

-460 SFTNKSK
+460 SFTKKSK

>member
-18 NSNAEHIDFNTPR
+18 NSNAEHVDPKTPR
-31 GQEFKRMYAQGL
+31 GQEFKQMFDQGL
-43 YIITEEISV
+43 YIITQKISV
-52 RLRIVDE
+52 RLRVVDE
-59 SLGTFNQPN
+59 ALNTFNQN
-68 QSIETSIFKEVAQV
+68 FETSIFKEVAQE

-100 KLITVE
+100 KLITFE

-117 FIHIDNFNFQESS
+117 FINIEDFDCQKSF
-130 LIVQIFKYLNI
+130 LIAQLFKYLNI

-147 INFSSDYTPVSSKE
+147 INFSSDNTPVSSEE

-166 LYMDAIIAPIFSN
+166 LYMDAIIIPIFSN
-179 YQKCYLLNKIL
+179 YRKCYLLNKIL
-190 NTYTDLKSFIN
+190 NTYTDLKSFIK

-222 IAYNKYNFDNPFSAY
+222 IAYNKDNFVDPLSAY
-237 EEIITYMKVATNQ
+237 NEIITYMKVATNQ
-250 ETLFNKLKTGAIQTR
+250 EVLFNKLKTRAIQTR
-265 SSKPVNSVHQDEWL
+265 SSKPVNSVHQYAWL
-279 TSLTIAFNYLGEV
+279 INEFNYIGEV
-292 AETSLV
+292 AEKSLV

-309 KKVNFSWSENKF
+309 KKVNFSWSSNKF
-321 REINIQW
+321 RDINVQW

-340 NPQDIYKNKELIK
+340 NPKDIYKNKELIK

-374 VYTNYWKLIESGKYV
+374 VYTNYWRLIESGKYI

-426 AFYAYDKMLSTEDYQ
+426 AFYAYDKMLSTEDSQ

-451 DNLIKILTD
+451 ENLIKILTD

>member
-11 KGNMELF
+11 EGNMELF

-31 GQEFKRMYAQGL
+31 GQEFKRMRAQGL

-52 RLRIVDE
+52 RLRVVDE
-59 SLGTFNQPN
+59 SIGTFNQN
-68 QSIETSIFKEVAQV
+68 IETSIFKEVAKV

-94 VVHQYK
+94 VVHRYR
-100 KLITVE
+100 KLITIE

-117 FIHIDNFNFQESS
+117 FINIDNFDFQEYV
-130 LIVQIFKYLNI
+130 LIAQLFKYLNI

-147 INFSSDYTPVSSKE
+147 INFSSDYTPVSYEE

-166 LYMDAIIAPIFSN
+166 LYINSIITPIFSN
-179 YQKCYLLNKIL
+179 YQRCCLLNKIL
-190 NTYTDLKSFIN
+190 NTYTDLKSFIK

-222 IAYNKYNFDNPFSAY
+222 IAHNDSNFISSSNAY
-237 EEIITYMKVATNQ
+237 DEIITYMKVATNQ

-265 SSKPVNSVHQDEWL
+265 SSKPVNSVHQDGWL
-279 TSLTIAFNYLGEV
+279 TSLARAFNYLGEV

-309 KKVNFSWSENKF
+309 KKVNFSWSRNKF
-321 REINIQW
+321 RDINVQW

-374 VYTNYWKLIESGKYV
+374 VYTNYWRLIESGKYI

-406 WVRYDYNNQDNIISK
+406 WVRYDSNNQDNIISK

-426 AFYAYDKMLSTEDYQ
+426 AFYAYDKVLSTEDNQ

-460 SFTNKSK
+460 SFTKKSK

>member
-11 KGNMELF
+11 KRNMELF
-18 NSNAEHIDFNTPR
+18 NSNAEHVNLNTPR
-31 GQEFKRMYAQGL
+31 GEEFKQMFDQGL
-43 YIITEEISV
+43 YITTKEISV
-52 RLRIVDE
+52 RLKVVDE
-59 SLGTFNQPN
+59 SIGTFNQN
-68 QSIETSIFKEVAQV
+68 LETSIFKEVAVV
-82 YKPIDKNIKENT
+82 YKPIDKNIKKNT
-94 VVHQYK
+94 VVHRYK

-117 FIHIDNFNFQESS
+117 FINIDSFDRQEPS
-130 LIVQIFKYLNI
+130 LIASLFKYLNI

-147 INFSSDYTPVSSKE
+147 INFSSDYTPVSSEE

-166 LYMDAIIAPIFSN
+166 LYINVIIAPIFSN

-190 NTYTDLKSFIN
+190 NTYTDLKSFIK

-222 IAYNKYNFDNPFSAY
+222 IAYNKDNFVSFLNAY
-237 EEIITYMKVATNQ
+237 DEIITYMKVATNQ
-250 ETLFNKLKTGAIQTR
+250 EVLFNKLKTRVMQTR
-265 SSKPVNSVHQDEWL
+265 SSKPINSVHQDEWL
-279 TSLTIAFNYLGEV
+279 TSAFNYLGEI
-292 AETSLV
+292 AEKSLV

-309 KKVNFSWSENKF
+309 KKVNFSWSSNKF
-321 REINIQW
+321 RDINVQW

-374 VYTNYWKLIESGKYV
+374 VYTNYWRLIESGKYV
-389 ALHLNSTVNSLG
+389 ALHLDSTVNSLG

-406 WVRYDYNNQDNIISK
+406 QVMYDYNNKDNIILK

-426 AFYAYDKMLSTEDYQ
+426 AFYAYDKVLSTEDSQ

-451 DNLIKILTD
+451 ENLIKILTD
-460 SFTNKSK
+460 SFTKKSK

>member
-11 KGNMELF
+11 EGNMELF

-31 GQEFKRMYAQGL
+31 GQEFKRMRAQGL
-43 YIITEEISV
+43 YIITEEVSV

-59 SLGTFNQPN
+59 SLDTFNQN
-68 QSIETSIFKEVAQV
+68 IETSIFKEVAKV

-94 VVHQYK
+94 VVHQYR
-100 KLITVE
+100 KLITIE

-117 FIHIDNFNFQESS
+117 FINIDNFDFQEYV
-130 LIVQIFKYLNI
+130 LIAQLFKYLNI

-147 INFSSDYTPVSSKE
+147 INFSSDYTPVSYEE

-166 LYMDAIIAPIFSN
+166 LYINSIITPIFSN
-179 YQKCYLLNKIL
+179 YQRCYLLNKIL
-190 NTYTDLKSFIN
+190 NTYTDLKSFIK

-222 IAYNKYNFDNPFSAY
+222 IAHNDSNFISSSNAY
-237 EEIITYMKVATNQ
+237 DEIITYMKVATNQ
-250 ETLFNKLKTGAIQTR
+250 ETLFNKLKTRVIQTR
-265 SSKPVNSVHQDEWL
+265 SSKPVNSVHQDGWL
-279 TSLTIAFNYLGEV
+279 TSLARAFNYLGEV

-309 KKVNFSWSENKF
+309 KKVNFSWSRNKF
-321 REINIQW
+321 RDINVQW

-374 VYTNYWKLIESGKYV
+374 VYTNYWRLIESGKYV
-389 ALHLNSTVNSLG
+389 ALHLNSTVNPSG

-406 WVRYDYNNQDNIISK
+406 QVMYDYNNKDNIISK

-426 AFYAYDKMLSTEDYQ
+426 AFYAYDKVLSTEDSQ

-460 SFTNKSK
+460 SFTKKSK

>member
-18 NSNAEHIDFNTPR
+18 NSNAEHVDLNTPR
-31 GQEFKRMYAQGL
+31 GKEFKQMFDQGL
-43 YIITEEISV
+43 YIITQEIST
-52 RLRIVDE
+52 RLRITNE
-59 SLGTFNQPN
+59 APNTFNQN
-68 QSIETSIFKEVAQV
+68 FETSIFKEVAQE

-94 VVHQYK
+94 VVHRYK
-100 KLITVE
+100 KLITFE

-117 FIHIDNFNFQESS
+117 FINISNFDDQESR
-130 LIVQIFKYLNI
+130 LIAQLFKYLNI

-147 INFSSDYTPVSSKE
+147 INFSSDYTPVSSEE

-166 LYMDAIIAPIFSN
+166 LYINAIIIPIFSN
-179 YQKCYLLNKIL
+179 YRKCYLLNKIL
-190 NTYTDLKSFIN
+190 NTYTDLKSFIK

-222 IAYNKYNFDNPFSAY
+222 IAYNKDNFVSLYDAY
-237 EEIITYMKVATNQ
+237 DEVITYMKVATNQ
-250 ETLFNKLKTGAIQTR
+250 EVLFNKLKTGAIQTR
-265 SSKPVNSVHQDEWL
+265 SSKPVNSVHQYAWL
-279 TSLTIAFNYLGEV
+279 TCEFNYLGEV
-292 AETSLV
+292 AERSLV

-309 KKVNFSWSENKF
+309 KKVNFSWSRNKF
-321 REINIQW
+321 QDINVQW

-374 VYTNYWKLIESGKYV
+374 VYTNYWRLIESGKYV

-406 WVRYDYNNQDNIISK
+406 QVIYDYNNKDNIISK

-426 AFYAYDKMLSTEDYQ
+426 AFYAYDKILSTEDSQ

-460 SFTNKSK
+460 SFTKKSK

>member
-18 NSNAEHIDFNTPR
+18 NSNAEHVDLKTPR
-31 GQEFKRMYAQGL
+31 GQEFKRMFDQGL
-43 YIITEEISV
+43 YIITQEISV
-52 RLRIVDE
+52 RLRVVDE
-59 SLGTFNQPN
+59 SLGTFNQN
-68 QSIETSIFKEVAQV
+68 FETSIFKEVAEV

-94 VVHQYK
+94 VVYQYK
-100 KLITVE
+100 KLITFE

-117 FIHIDNFNFQESS
+117 FINISNLDDQESR
-130 LIVQIFKYLNI
+130 LIAQLFKYLNI

-147 INFSSDYTPVSSKE
+147 MNFSSNNTPVSSEE
-161 LCLYN
+161 LCLYD
-166 LYMDAIIAPIFSN
+166 LYINSIISPIFSN

-190 NTYTDLKSFIN
+190 NTYTDLKSFIK

-222 IAYNKYNFDNPFSAY
+222 IAYNKDNFVSLYDAY
-237 EEIITYMKVATNQ
+237 DEIITYMKVATNQ
-250 ETLFNKLKTGAIQTR
+250 EVLFNKLKTGAIQTR
-265 SSKPVNSVHQDEWL
+265 FSKPVNSVHQYKWL
-279 TSLTIAFNYLGEV
+279 TRLTSVFNHIGEV
-292 AETSLV
+292 VEKSLV
-298 ADAVDLALQLN
+298 VDAVDLALQLN
-309 KKVNFSWSENKF
+309 KKVNFSWSRNKF
-321 REINIQW
+321 RDINVQW

-374 VYTNYWKLIESGKYV
+374 VYTNYWRLIESGKYV

-406 WVRYDYNNQDNIISK
+406 QVMYDYNNKDNIISK

-426 AFYAYDKMLSTEDYQ
+426 AFYAYDKILSTEDSQ

-460 SFTNKSK
+460 SFTKKSK

>member
-18 NSNAEHIDFNTPR
+18 NSNAEHVDLNTPR
-31 GQEFKRMYAQGL
+31 GQEFKQMFDQGL
-43 YIITEEISV
+43 YITTQEIST
-52 RLRIVDE
+52 RLRITNE
-59 SLGTFNQPN
+59 ALNTFNQN
-68 QSIETSIFKEVAQV
+68 FETSIFKEVAQE

-94 VVHQYK
+94 VVHRYK
-100 KLITVE
+100 KLITFE

-117 FIHIDNFNFQESS
+117 FINISNFDDQESR
-130 LIVQIFKYLNI
+130 LIAQLFKYLNI

-147 INFSSDYTPVSSKE
+147 INFSSDYTPVSSEE

-166 LYMDAIIAPIFSN
+166 LYINAIIIPIFSN
-179 YQKCYLLNKIL
+179 YRKCYLLNKIL
-190 NTYTDLKSFIN
+190 NTYTDLKSFIK

-222 IAYNKYNFDNPFSAY
+222 IAYNKDNFVSLYDAY
-237 EEIITYMKVATNQ
+237 DEIITYMKVATNQ
-250 ETLFNKLKTGAIQTR
+250 EVLFNKLKTRSIQTR
-265 SSKPVNSVHQDEWL
+265 SSKPVNSVHQYAWL
-279 TSLTIAFNYLGEV
+279 TCEFNYLGEV
-292 AETSLV
+292 AERSLV

-309 KKVNFSWSENKF
+309 KKVNFSWSRNKF
-321 REINIQW
+321 QDINVQW

-374 VYTNYWKLIESGKYV
+374 VYTNYWGLIKSGKYV

-406 WVRYDYNNQDNIISK
+406 QIMYDYNNKDNIISK

-426 AFYAYDKMLSTEDYQ
+426 AFYAYDKILSTEDSQ

-460 SFTNKSK
+460 SFTKKSK